1 MIYGLTHTQDGKP
14 IVSPPALI
22 KLAIGEPAQGKQ
34 GPRKLDHIQ
43 FKRYDP
49 KSGEWTQDPELTEKF
64 GPHPTEVE
72 IVLLHDTPEEAFRTS
87 YEMWAS
93 QQLLCRGNGLTAQRF
108 FKELRRRNGRT
119 EYTPTTEPIQVRCDY
134 AERCPYL
141 EEERCRPRG
150 TLFFMLVDHPVIGTV
165 CKITT
170 GSFKS
175 VRNIHST
182 LAEIYQA
189 RGTLRGLPLTLSV
202 EAVTA
207 YPKARDRKKTINF
220 VWTLRFTGL
229 KDYGAQFKKLLEDLT
244 RPAALLG
251 VNEAIKAHQLAES
264 PQEIQAEFYPKNGD
278 LIPEEEAQ
286 GENATSNGNVAHEP
300 ATQAEAEGTEQEVEW
315 EGLF

>member
-207 YPKARDRKKTINF
+207 YPRARDRKKTINF
-220 VWTLRFTGL
+220 V
-229 KDYGAQFKKLLEDLT
+229 
-244 RPAALLG
+244 
-251 VNEAIKAHQLAES
+251 
-264 PQEIQAEFYPKNGD
+264 
-278 LIPEEEAQ
+278 
-286 GENATSNGNVAHEP
+286 
-300 ATQAEAEGTEQEVEW
+300 
-315 EGLF
+315 